1 MPLFSFVF
9 LQNCLNDKV
18 CLVGYLFK
26 DFNHRFGC
34 IKPIRLT
41 GRFLSS
47 RAFSFSTSLSSF
59 CLIFHILCVYLH
71 RQAKARGRPQLP
83 PVASRFDGYFL
94 HHYLAVFDNDY
105 NFNLHRFLSN
115 WLVFSYSFKGFRN
128 PLL

>member
-41 GRFLSS
+41 GRFLSP
-47 RAFSFSTSLSSF
+47 RAFSFSTSLPSF
-59 CLIFHILCVYLH
+59 YLIFHILCVYLH

-83 PVASRFDGYFL
+83 PVASRFDSYFF
-94 HHYLAVFDNDY
+94 HYYLAVFDNY
-105 NFNLHRFLSN
+105 YYLYLHNILSN